1 MKLLLIAMALLAQ
14 TVWADIVPVDTNRA
28 ELGWFDPATPTLTWT
43 QPAPRARGTIVIIMG
58 GEGRIG
64 LEQGE
69 RVVVRPTV
77 NMLRPLTAQG
87 YNLVVFDS
95 PYELFNPT
103 DMGQPRYGTD
113 HQRRIDEVVTH
124 YRNLYGH
131 PVWLFGHSAGAVSVA
146 QYANRIRSD
155 ANKLAGVIV
164 SGEHQRTSFDVRMT
178 VPVLVLHHEA
188 DPCPRTSPHLAQRQY
203 ERVRSNTTSRV
214 ELVWVQGGD
223 SSGTDCRDGYHM
235 YKGRLEQAAGAIV
248 GFMQ

>member
-1 MKLLLIAMALLAQ
+1 MKPLLVLLALVAQ
-14 TVWADIVPVDTNRA
+14 TAWADIVPVPVDPDQ
-28 ELGWFDPATPTLTWT
+28 LGWFDRATPTLTWT
-43 QPAPRARGTIVIIMG
+43 QPAQNPKGTILVIMG

-69 RVVVRPTV
+69 RVTVRPTV
-77 NMLRPLTAQG
+77 NMLRPLIAQG

-95 PYELFNPT
+95 PYELFSAT
-103 DMGQPRYGTD
+103 DMGQPRYATD

-124 YRNLYGH
+124 YRTQYGF

-146 QYANRIRSD
+146 QYANRVHSD
-155 ANKLAGVIV
+155 ANKIAGVIV

-178 VPVLVLHHEA
+178 VPVLILHHEA
-188 DPCPRTSPHLAQRQY
+188 DPCPRASPYMAQRQY
-203 ERVRSNTTSRV
+203 ERVSRNTTSRV
-214 ELVWVQGGD
+214 ELVWIQGGD

-235 YKGRLEQAAGAIV
+235 YKGRLEQAAGAIA